1 MRKIGFPAKP
11 DGFSD
16 GLGVSVGCPYQFV
29 QHAGGVVQPRTDAV
43 PRASIE
49 KDGLGGIAAEYGVF
63 LQFGAGGGCIGLR
76 VEDGDVVGTGG
87 QQFFQP
93 RILFGQPFFFGFP
106 CGLFLARGSFFRQGR
121 GWPVFG
127 MMR

>member
-1 MRKIGFPAKP
+1 M
-11 DGFSD
+11 
-16 GLGVSVGCPYQFV
+16 
-29 QHAGGVVQPRTDAV
+29 
-43 PRASIE
+43 
-49 KDGLGGIAAEYGVF
+49 GGITAEYGVF
-63 LQFGAGGGCIGLR
+63 LQFGAGGGCIGVR

-106 CGLFLARGSFFRQGR
+106 CGLFLARGSFFRQRR

-127 MMR
+127 YWPRVASRRVAGPNLELNFFETPYRKEPQDEEFHSPGGRGG